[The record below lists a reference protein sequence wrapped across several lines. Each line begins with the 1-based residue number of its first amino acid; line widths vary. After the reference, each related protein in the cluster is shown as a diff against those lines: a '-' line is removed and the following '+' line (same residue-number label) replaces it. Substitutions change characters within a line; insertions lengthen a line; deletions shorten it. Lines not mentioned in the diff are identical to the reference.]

1 MSDVDGEDLNR
12 VHERIDRMEDKYN
25 GKREKTLEQFIHIN
39 SNLSSIKERLQS
51 NDEKT
56 DDLCEKLD
64 DMKEEQMERKHDIE
78 EHEAECPA
86 RLSFLREHGY
96 VKNGVRFAK
105 EHPVVSSGTVSGIV
119 IAVVKALNMMGK
131 I

>member
-1 MSDVDGEDLNR
+1 MDE
-12 VHERIDRMEDKYN
+12 KYN

-39 SNLSSIKERLQS
+39 SNLSSINERLQS

-56 DDLCEKLD
+56 DDLCDKLD
-64 DMKEEQMERKHDIE
+64 DIKEEQMDRRNDIE

-86 RLSFLREHGY
+86 RLSFLSERGY
-96 VKNGVRFAK
+96 VKNGVTFAK

-119 IAVVKALNMMGK
+119 IGIVKVLNMMGK